1 MIVQPV
7 SIRDPEI
14 RALVA
19 GTMSVL
25 IRPVGRLAVL
35 KPRDLIWVREP
46 FYLPGRFT
54 GHAPTRA
61 AARGAEPTFL
71 ADHSRRRLV
80 ELQTNGLGPRR
91 NAREMPKVWHRQHL
105 RVSSI
110 EQLQLHDVAAADLQ
124 SAGWNSL
131 ESYQQRWD
139 EDARFFGAR
148 VNKSNF
154 YAENPPVLRITFDR
168 IAAPLPEKD

>member
-14 RALVA
+14 HALVA

-25 IRPVGRLAVL
+25 IRPIGRLAVL
-35 KPRDLIWVREP
+35 KARDLLWVREP
-46 FYLPGRFT
+46 FHLDKFVDNL
-54 GHAPTRA
+54 APTAA
-61 AARGAEPTFL
+61 AARGETPIYV
-71 ADHSRRRLV
+71 ADEQVGIGKVRA
-80 ELQTNGLGPRR
+80 LGRRR

-105 RVSSI
+105 RVTSI

-124 SAGWNSL
+124 GAGWNSL
-131 ESYQQRWD
+131 ESYQRRWD

-154 YAENPPVLRITFDR
+154 YAKNPPVLRIAFDR